1 MSASID
7 YRYLKAFHLTA
18 KYLNFSKAAK
28 ELNIAQSAVSRQI
41 KLLEDS
47 MQEQLIVRSSK
58 KVLLTQK
65 GKSLYQTIDGFE
77 VKIKEITQAQNYGP
91 QHIKV
96 GILHGL
102 LENWFLQVI
111 QLLTSTTPHEL
122 SIAVDTPS
130 ILKQNLIEGK
140 LDLIF
145 TTENIQS
152 DLISSLKLFD
162 EKLVLISQDL
172 QAKIDLQKLHNY
184 TWINYPESDFLL
196 RISKKR
202 SKQVL
207 TVQSMTA
214 IIKLVKAGVGIAI
227 VPSHMVSAD
236 DQLQQYEVAQLPG
249 PQIHLS
255 SLNYQNVP
263 AHLQAFNK
271 MVLQC
276 K

>member
-18 KYLNFSKAAK
+18 KYLNFSKAAQ
-28 ELNIAQSAVSRQI
+28 ELGIAQSAVSRQI

-58 KVLLTQK
+58 KVLLTQR
-65 GKSLYQTIDGFE
+65 GKSLYKTIDGFE
-77 VKIKEITQAQNYGP
+77 IKVKEIIQAQNCGP
-91 QHIKV
+91 QHIRV

-102 LENWFLQVI
+102 LENWFIQVTTM
-111 QLLTSTTPHEL
+111 LTTTTPHEL
-122 SIAVDTPS
+122 SITVDTPS
-130 ILKQNLIEGK
+130 VLKQKLIDGK

-162 EKLVLISQDL
+162 ERLVLISK
-172 QAKIDLQKLHNY
+172 ASKEKIDIRKLHEY

-196 RISKKR
+196 NISKKR
-202 SKQVL
+202 SKQVI

-214 IIKLVKAGVGIAI
+214 IIKLVKAGVGVAI
-227 VPSHMVSAD
+227 VPSHMVTNE
-236 DQLQQYEVAQLPG
+236 DQLQKYEVTKLPG

-255 SLNYQNVP
+255 SLNYQNIP
-263 AHLQAFNK
+263 SYLQEFNNIVMQFK
-271 MVLQC
+271 
-276 K
+276 